1 MHSRVRRTSSRV
13 FNYRLQVRQMR
24 IADNNDT
31 RTRYAGSKRCRYLAV
46 AGMIGFLGLFA
57 GVGPVRAAGARPS
70 GEHSWKGSQGY
81 LGVSFRDVAEDQVTA
96 LRLKDPRGAEIFLM
110 DHDGP
115 ACKSGLREHDVILQ
129 MNGQVIEGEEEL
141 RRLLHETPA
150 GRTVTFVIS
159 RDGQTQ
165 TISTQLA
172 DRDKI
177 GQEAWER
184 HMTVSDPSQSPEP
197 GWRGSGFLRGGGSSN
212 VDAPRHGFLGT
223 TILSSSYTG
232 ALLELMGP
240 QLQDF
245 FGAQGGLLV
254 RAVDPNSPAAVAG
267 MRAGD
272 VVVKINSIPI
282 VSSADWLKTVHE
294 NRGRPLS
301 VVVLRD
307 RKEQILTLTPDSK
320 KRSSVM
326 PKLWP
331 GAKARTEQTDSEQ
344 VGMLR
349 SPAAME

>member
-1 MHSRVRRTSSRV
+1 VISDG
-13 FNYRLQVRQMR
+13 LQVRQMR
-24 IADNNDT
+24 VSDKKDA
-31 RTRYAGSKRCRYLAV
+31 RVRQAGSELRRLAV
-46 AGMIGFLGLFA
+46 AGMIGLLGLFA
-57 GVGPVRAAGARPS
+57 GMAPARAAADPLPGGRP
-70 GEHSWKGSQGY
+70 WKGSQGY
-81 LGVSFRDVAEDQVTA
+81 LGVSFRDVAEDQVSA
-96 LRLKDPRGAEIFLM
+96 LRLRDARGAEIFLM

-115 ACKSGLREHDVILQ
+115 AWKSGLREHDVILQ

-141 RRLLHETPA
+141 RRMLRETPA

-159 RDGQTQ
+159 RDGQQQ

-184 HMTVSDPSQSPEP
+184 HMTVPDPSPDPAPSRNPDS
-197 GWRGSGFLRGGGSSN
+197 GSSWHGSGFFRGGGPSS
-212 VDAPRHGFLGT
+212 VDVPRHGFLGT

-232 ALLELMGP
+232 ALLEMMGP
-240 QLQDF
+240 QLLDY

-254 RAVDPNSPAAVAG
+254 RAVDPNSPASVAG

-272 VVVKINSIPI
+272 VVLKINAIS
-282 VSSADWLKTVHE
+282 VASAADWLKTVHE
-294 NRGRPLS
+294 NRGRPLP

-307 RKEQILTLTPDSK
+307 RKEQTLTLTPDSK

-331 GAKARTEQTDSEQ
+331 GSKTRPDQTTSEQ

-349 SPAAME
+349 SSMAMD

>member
-1 MHSRVRRTSSRV
+1 MISDGLRVCQMRIANNKDARVRRT
-13 FNYRLQVRQMR
+13 
-24 IADNNDT
+24 
-31 RTRYAGSKRCRYLAV
+31 GSKQRHCLAM
-46 AGMIGFLGLFA
+46 AGMIVLLGLFA
-57 GVGPVRAAGARPS
+57 GMNPMRATAAPLS
-70 GEHSWKGSQGY
+70 GEHSPKGPQGY

-96 LRLKDPRGAEIFLM
+96 LRLRDARGAEIFLM

-129 MNGQVIEGEEEL
+129 MNGQTIEGEEEL
-141 RRLLHETPA
+141 RRMLHEAPA

-159 RDGQTQ
+159 RDGQQQ

-184 HMTVSDPSQSPEP
+184 HMTVPDPSPDPALPRNPDSGS
-197 GWRGSGFLRGGGSSN
+197 GWHGSGFFRGGGPSS
-212 VDAPRHGFLGT
+212 VDVPRHGFLGT

-272 VVVKINSIPI
+272 VVVKINATPI
-282 VSSADWLKTVHE
+282 VSSADWLKTVHD
-294 NRGRPLS
+294 NRGKSLS

-307 RKEQILTLTPDSK
+307 RKEQVLTLTPDSK

-331 GAKARTEQTDSEQ
+331 GSKASSEQTGSEQ

-349 SPAAME
+349 SLAEME